1 MTATMPEFIAAE
13 SPREHPV
20 VDGAA
25 GAPPAPGAD
34 PAAPYGRKADGTPKA
49 KPGRPAGTPN
59 REPRA
64 AARPRVAPAPGP
76 APAPA
81 AKKAGQ
87 KKAAAGPDYRGGVM
101 GLLQVVSMPLMVAG
115 AKNDALL
122 ADAATISIHGPVIAT
137 ALADLAAERPEVAA
151 VLDRV
156 MSAGPYGALIAAVV
170 PLAVQIAANHRAVPG
185 PVASA
190 LGAQDPADLVGM
202 MRAQA
207 PQAAAA

>member
-13 SPREHPV
+13 RPREHPG

-25 GAPPAPGAD
+25 GAPSAPGAD

-64 AARPRVAPAPGP
+64 AARPRMAPAPGP
-76 APAPA
+76 TPAPT
-81 AKKAGQ
+81 AKKAG
-87 KKAAAGPDYRGGVM
+87 KKAAAGPDYRSGVL
-101 GLLQVVSMPLMVAG
+101 GLFQVITMPLVVAG

-122 ADAATISIHGPVIAT
+122 ADAAAVSMHGPVIAD
-137 ALADLAAERPEVAA
+137 ALAGLAAERPEVAA

-170 PLAVQIAANHRAVPG
+170 PLAVQIAANHKAVPG
-185 PVASA
+185 AVGSA